1 MTCQVLAKIRKNWNS
16 HALLGRMQNGT
27 ATLEN
32 SWTVFAQLNV
42 QLPYDFA
49 ILHLDIYCRE
59 LKMYVHT
66 KTCMWIFIAP
76 LFVITKIGNNPV
88 SLNGLMDKQTLW
100 HSYHGILFSSKKE
113 QAIDTC
119 SNMDWS
125 QRHCA
130 WVKNEVSKVS
140 YWMIQFMWHFGKEKT
155 IARTHQWLPM
165 F

>member
-1 MTCQVLAKIRKNWNS
+1 MTCQVLAKIRNNWNS
-16 HALLGRMQNGT
+16 QALLGRMQNGT

-32 SWTVFAQLNV
+32 SWTVFAQLNT

-66 KTCMWIFIAP
+66 KTCMWIFIAT

-100 HSYHGILFSSKKE
+100 HSYHGILFSSKKLLIH
-113 QAIDTC
+113 AATWIDLKGIVLEWK
-119 SNMDWS
+119 MKS
-125 QRHCA
+125 QRFHTVWFNLCD
-130 WVKNEVSKVS
+130 VL
-140 YWMIQFMWHFGKEKT
+140 EK
-155 IARTHQWLPM
+155 RKL
-165 F
+165 